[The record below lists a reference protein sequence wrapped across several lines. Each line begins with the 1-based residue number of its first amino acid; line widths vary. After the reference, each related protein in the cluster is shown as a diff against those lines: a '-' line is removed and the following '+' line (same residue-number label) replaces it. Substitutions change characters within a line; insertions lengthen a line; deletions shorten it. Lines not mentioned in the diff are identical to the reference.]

1 MSVYKIRN
9 RFLDLYDPYWI
20 CRIISLKIGTVTILL
35 CLCNAF
41 LKAPQG
47 PMAYMLTVIICT
59 AATEALPLISRSK
72 KLAVYISLMFLLSTS
87 GMLFG
92 LFSYFRIGLF
102 LFIMVFSYLV
112 LRFMATNPKAA
123 VVPSLMIIW
132 GVMQLEGGGSTDL
145 NAVVNSYLYYVE
157 FGMMGVI
164 TILFFPDFTPNI
176 FKSALMRILEADMKG
191 LGDQDFKNS
200 QPSILSALFIIR
212 SKLPFLP
219 PSYEAFYQAVV
230 QFQHDFLHVENL
242 TAEEQALI
250 KKVIADLMAAID
262 DDAFFSLTSDC
273 HEKMNAYNSAS
284 GQSLS
289 ILINGYNL
297 CKA

>member
-59 AATEALPLISRSK
+59 AATEALPLVSRAK
-72 KLAVYISLMFLLSTS
+72 KLAVYISLMCLLSTS

-123 VVPSLMIIW
+123 VIPSLMIIW

-145 NAVVNSYLYYVE
+145 NAVANSYLYYAE
-157 FGMMGVI
+157 FGMMGII

-176 FKSALMRILEADMKG
+176 FKSALIRMLEFDMKG
-191 LGDQDFKNS
+191 LGDKHFKNS
-200 QPSILSALFIIR
+200 HPVIMSALFVLH
-212 SKLPFLP
+212 SKLPLLP
-219 PSYEAFYQAVV
+219 PSYEAFYQTVV
-230 QFQHDFLHVENL
+230 QFQHDFAH
-242 TAEEQALI
+242 AESLSAQEQVLM
-250 KKVIADLMAAID
+250 KKVIAEFISAID
-262 DDAFFSLTSDC
+262 HDQTFSPTSDSDRQI
-273 HEKMNAYNSAS
+273 EELNKSSRLSLAS
-284 GQSLS
+284 LF
-289 ILINGYNL
+289 NGYNL

>member
-9 RFLDLYDPYWI
+9 RFLDIYDPYWI
-20 CRIISLKIGTVTILL
+20 CRILSLKIGTVTILM

-59 AATEALPLISRSK
+59 AATEALPLASRSK
-72 KLAVYISLMFLLSTS
+72 KLGAYFLLMFLLSTS

-92 LFSYFRIGLF
+92 LFSYFRVGLF
-102 LFIMVFSYLV
+102 LFIMIFTYLV
-112 LRFMATNPKAA
+112 MRFMAKNPKAA

-132 GVMQLEGGGSTDL
+132 GVMQMEGGGSTDL
-145 NAVVNSYLYYVE
+145 NAVANSYLYYAE

-176 FKSALMRILEADMKG
+176 FKSALIRILESDMRG
-191 LGDQDFKNS
+191 LGDRGFKNS
-200 QPSILSALFIIR
+200 HPAILSALFVIH
-212 SKLPFLP
+212 SKLSFLP
-219 PSYEAFYQAVV
+219 PQYEAFYQAIV
-230 QFQHDFLHVENL
+230 QFQHDFFQSTSL
-242 TAEEQALI
+242 TMEDQAAIKVVLSELI
-250 KKVIADLMAAID
+250 AAID
-262 DDAFFSLTSDC
+262 HDKTFSLTSEC
-273 HEKMNAYNSAS
+273 AQAIKKINRAAY
-284 GQSLS
+284 QSISSLVD
-289 ILINGYNL
+289 GYNL

>member
-20 CRIISLKIGTVTILL
+20 CRILSLKIGTVTILL

-59 AATEALPLISRSK
+59 AATEALPLGSKSK
-72 KLAVYISLMFLLSTS
+72 KLAAYFLLTFLLSTS

-92 LFSYFRIGLF
+92 LFSYFRVGMF
-102 LFIMVFSYLV
+102 LFIMIFTYLV
-112 LRFMATNPKAA
+112 MRFMATNPKAA
-123 VVPSLMIIW
+123 VVPSLMIIG
-132 GVMQLEGGGSTDL
+132 GVMQMEGGGSTDL
-145 NAVVNSYLYYVE
+145 NAVANSYLYYAE

-176 FKSALMRILEADMKG
+176 FKSALIRILESDMKG
-191 LGDQDFKNS
+191 LGDRSFKNS
-200 QPSILSALFIIR
+200 HPAIMSALFVIH

-230 QFQHDFLHVENL
+230 QFQHDFVQSPSL
-242 TAEEQALI
+242 TAEEQVAI
-250 KKVIADLMAAID
+250 RKVISELISAID
-262 DDAFFSLTSDC
+262 HDQTFSLTSECSQKIKDL
-273 HEKMNAYNSAS
+273 NRSAY
-284 GQSLS
+284 QSISSLVD
-289 ILINGYNL
+289 GYNL